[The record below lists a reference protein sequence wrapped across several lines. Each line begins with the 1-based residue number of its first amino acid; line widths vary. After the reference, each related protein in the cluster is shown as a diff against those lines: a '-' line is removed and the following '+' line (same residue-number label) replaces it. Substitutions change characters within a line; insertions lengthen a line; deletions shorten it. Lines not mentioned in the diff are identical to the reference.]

1 MKKVL
6 LSFALI
12 APVLGLVWTWGT
24 TTVFCM
30 WGCSQSF
37 KLFFLNTL
45 FYVLLSS
52 SVWIG
57 YKLFQSMC
65 KAR

>member
-1 MKKVL
+1 MNKVL

-12 APVLGLVWTWGT
+12 ASVFGMVWTWGT
-24 TTVFCM
+24 TMVFCM
-30 WGCSQSF
+30 WGCPQSF

-45 FYVLLSS
+45 FYVLLGL

-57 YKLFQSMC
+57 YKLFKSIR
-65 KAR
+65 KSR